1 MICHVLLEPLFYL
14 TYLFFLQQVV
24 TSLWIVVTG
33 HNPMTMISTGYDT
46 IITPNLWTSTAQV
59 VRLRGYNYYEI
70 EWKLHEKLLHICT
83 RNMYWH
89 ILTLVYNFILSQN
102 KLLTKQHMKMFVA
115 TPVII

>member
-1 MICHVLLEPLFYL
+1 MFYSNVLLSHVP
-14 TYLFFLQQVV
+14 FFLQQVV

-33 HNPMTMISTGYDT
+33 HNPVTMILTGYDT
-46 IITPNLWTSTAQV
+46 IITPIFWTSPAQV
-59 VRLRGYNYYEI
+59 VRLRGYIYHKI
-70 EWKLHEKLLHICT
+70 EWKIHEKLLRICT
-83 RNMYWH
+83 RPMHWH